1 MSNRD
6 SESGEYTEILLG
18 DYQSFANWM
27 ARSEEPIRSSLR
39 RFASCADV
47 ESVVQ
52 ETFFRVWT
60 SVSLVSGDG
69 KPQLLLR
76 YGLRI
81 ARNLA
86 ISEARRRR
94 MLDFDAAEAFE
105 PTVDPAP
112 VADPSVADAV
122 HACREKLPQQ
132 PRAAID
138 ARIQSE
144 GHVRDEE
151 LAARVGMRTNTFLQ
165 NVTRARKLLAECLR
179 LRGIDLA
186 LEMR

>member
-1 MSNRD
+1 
-6 SESGEYTEILLG
+6 
-18 DYQSFANWM
+18 
-27 ARSEEPIRSSLR
+27 
-39 RFASCADV
+39 
-47 ESVVQ
+47 
-52 ETFFRVWT
+52 
-60 SVSLVSGDG
+60 
-69 KPQLLLR
+69 
-76 YGLRI
+76 
-81 ARNLA
+81 
-86 ISEARRRR
+86 
-94 MLDFDAAEAFE
+94 
-105 PTVDPAP
+105 
-112 VADPSVADAV
+112 VADAV

-151 LAARVGMRTNTFLQ
+151 LAERVGMRPNTFLQ